1 MLLWVFPLIF
11 LSFALYSLRVVV
23 VLAAALRSSRLLA
36 HLFCYTHTRIHAHTD
51 VAATPTVPVICLSLR
66 HIQVLQVCVYVWC
79 VCVRCMCVFAMCLL
93 LANFF
98 QYFMVSLSRNMSK
111 KKKELRYGGVLRI
124 YSFIDTAKGKAKH
137 KKSSKI
143 YRFFPHFNYYAWEA
157 HTHLPIPF
165 HSIDCFCFLLNQQ
178 FPIDAGNTLKQ
189 KKMKRNLF

>member
-1 MLLWVFPLIF
+1 MHIY
-11 LSFALYSLRVVV
+11 ALYSIN
-23 VLAAALRSSRLLA
+23 LLA
-36 HLFCYTHTRIHAHTD
+36 SFASLGFSVDFSFFCSLFYPSCCCSCCCAAFITSIGPSILLHTHTRIHAHTD

-79 VCVRCMCVFAMCLL
+79 VCVRCMCVFAMCIL

-124 YSFIDTAKGKAKH
+124 YSFIDTAKRKAKH
-137 KKSSKI
+137 KKFSKI

-157 HTHLPIPF
+157 HTHLPIPC
-165 HSIDCFCFLLNQQ
+165 HWLFLL
-178 FPIDAGNTLKQ
+178 PP
-189 KKMKRNLF
+189 

>member
-11 LSFALYSLRVVV
+11 LSFALYSIRVVF

-36 HLFCYTHTRIHAHTD
+36 HLFCYTHTLAYTHI
-51 VAATPTVPVICLSLR
+51 PTWLRRPLSLWFAFLCA
-66 HIQVLQVCVYVWC
+66 IFKCCKFVCMYDVCVNDVC
-79 VCVRCMCVFAMCLL
+79 VCFAMCLL

-111 KKKELRYGGVLRI
+111 KKRELRYGGVPRI
-124 YSFIDTAKGKAKH
+124 YSFIDTAKGEAKH

-157 HTHLPIPF
+157 HTHTYPF
-165 HSIDCFCFLLNQQ
+165 QSIDCFCFLLNQQ

-189 KKMKRNLF
+189 KKMNRNLF